1 MKRNDL
7 LLAIAVMAIWGFNF
21 SMIKMGVTNVHPLL
35 ATAARFA
42 LAVMPAIFFIARPN
56 VQWRYLVSY
65 GLVFGVGIWGMASWS
80 ITAGLS
86 SGISSVLLSTNV
98 IIGMIV
104 GVWVFKEQA
113 SMRKITGAVLAMVAL
128 LVLVMS
134 TTGNVTLAGVVL
146 IMIAACSWTLM
157 GVIVKASK
165 TTQAFAFNVWGMLFA
180 PIPLVLFA
188 IAIHGEQILWSALDN
203 WDWSTTVAVLFQAY
217 PTTLF
222 GYWVWN
228 RTLIKYPLST
238 AAPLTLLVPV
248 FALVSGYF
256 MYGEEL
262 SVAQIF
268 ASGLF
273 LAGIGLIVK
282 PAKAKVEQ
290 PIIAESD
297 ALIKTA
303 R

>member
-113 SMRKITGAVLAMVAL
+113 STRKITGAVLAMVAL

-188 IAIHGEQILWSALDN
+188 TALHGEQILWSALDN

-248 FALVSGYF
+248 FALISGYF
-256 MYGEEL
+256 MYDEML
-262 SVAQIF
+262 SVAQVV

-273 LAGIGLIVK
+273 LVGIGLIVK

-290 PIIAESD
+290 PIIAERD